1 MHPGRVGD
9 EGAVDDLE
17 CFAWLA
23 GRSVANTTT
32 IFLNVVDPGGVAS
45 FNEGLSASLGFLA
58 NLGRVLILALGVA
71 LPFIWLG
78 PIAMWL
84 LWRLR
89 SRSDESD
96 LATAD

>member
-1 MHPGRVGD
+1 VPVNQDGQP
-9 EGAVDDLE
+9 
-17 CFAWLA
+17 LA

-45 FNEGLSASLGFLA
+45 FSEGLSASHGFLA
-58 NLGRVLILALGVA
+58 NFGRVLILALGVA
-71 LPFIWLG
+71 LPFIWLV

-89 SRSDESD
+89 SRSRESD